1 MSNKILEF
9 FKSNIGKEMSEN
21 VPPFSQWLR
30 GTIAEAEEGSFT
42 IDFVVR
48 KEMTNPLGLLH
59 GGVQAAMLDEVI
71 GMTIAA
77 LDKPKPA
84 VSINLHVDFIGKAV
98 IGDKVR
104 VISKVIRQGKQVIH
118 AEGKLLLLENEKLIA
133 KAVTNMLQI
142 DLNKKKS

>member
-21 VPPFSQWLR
+21 APPFSQWLR
-30 GTIAEAEEGSFT
+30 GTVVSAEEGNFT
-42 IDFVVR
+42 MDFVVR

-71 GMTIAA
+71 GMTVAA
-77 LDKPKPA
+77 LEKPKPA
-84 VSINLHVDFIGKAV
+84 VSINLNVDFIGKAV

-104 VISKVIRQGKQVIH
+104 VVSQVVRQGKQVIH
-118 AEGKLLLLENEKLIA
+118 IEGKLFLLENEKLIA
-133 KAVTNMLQI
+133 KAVSNMLQI
-142 DLNKKKS
+142 DLNKKKN